1 VARTAPGAGILV
13 HQFTPRLRAVYGALG
28 YQLRLLDAPR
38 RINCTGDRTPARE
51 VLAVR
56 NL

>member
-1 VARTAPGAGILV
+1 V
-13 HQFTPRLRAVYGALG
+13 HQFTPRLRAVYRALG

-51 VLAVR
+51 VLAVH